1 MMAEIRGFEEATTAP
16 WWLTVETRMLM
27 SMSPQTT
34 VMVTAASRLQAWAN
48 GVALAITLVV
58 NSLANLLPM
67 NGQTPSEI
75 AARFPVYFVPA
86 DFTFGIWGLI
96 YLALISFVVYPLVA
110 RQEAESAVG
119 RIGWLFVLSCFGNAA
134 WVLAWQYNYFT
145 FSLVFMV
152 IMVASVAAIY
162 VRLGINRRLVAARE
176 RWIMHTPVSLY
187 LGWLTVA
194 AISNLSCVLYYR
206 DWSGW
211 GLSEASW
218 MLIVLAMIA
227 VLSFSIAWLRRD
239 RVFLAVVVWALIG
252 IASKH
257 SGVELVAGASAAT
270 AGLVAFLVILLTLGW
285 HRAARQA

>member
-1 MMAEIRGFEEATTAP
+1 MLNAMAQQTAA
-16 WWLTVETRMLM
+16 V
-27 SMSPQTT
+27 
-34 VMVTAASRLQAWAN
+34 VTSASRLQAAAN
-48 GVALAITLVV
+48 AAALAATLVV

-110 RQEAESAVG
+110 WQEAQSAVG
-119 RIGWLFVLSCFGNAA
+119 RIGWLFVLSCCGNAA
-134 WVLAWQYNYFT
+134 WVIAWQYNYFT
-145 FSLVFMV
+145 FSLVFMF

-162 VRLGINRRLVAARE
+162 VRLGINRSPVDPRE
-176 RWIMHTPVSLY
+176 RWIVQTPISLY

-211 GLSEASW
+211 GLSDASW

-227 VLSFSIAWLRRD
+227 LLSFSIAWLRRD
-239 RVFLAVVVWALIG
+239 RVFLAVIVWALIG

-257 SGVELVAGASAAT
+257 SGAELVAGAAAAT
-270 AGLVAFLVILLTLGW
+270 AGLVAVLVILVTFGW
-285 HRAARQA
+285 RRQAAQA